1 MSSVERDPNK
11 RRVKPVETQAS
22 ILDFDLEEESS
33 DDSDFRIEDHPEVS
47 DDEDD
52 SAQSRDEGNDSSED
66 EESEGSDLDELKNLN
81 LPNGD
86 GLSVADVIQ
95 QAKLQ
100 LNTVSAKAARIFHYF
115 FFMKKLQIKSSQ
127 SVLFPNLLFSVQRK
141 RCPDPHLLRLPRGPK
156 RRHQRDRRV

>member
-1 MSSVERDPNK
+1 MDFLTVERDPNK

-47 DDEDD
+47 DDDDD
-52 SAQSRDEGNDSSED
+52 SGKSNDEGKAKFVQKWADCWFGLSDDHSTEE

-86 GLSVADVIQ
+86 GLSVTDVIQ
-95 QAKLQ
+95 RANLQ
-100 LNTVSAKAARIFHYF
+100 LSAVSFVAQKHAPELPHHYWFWDILFMVALRTTHVLLIFFQY
-115 FFMKKLQIKSSQ
+115 L
-127 SVLFPNLLFSVQRK
+127 
-141 RCPDPHLLRLPRGPK
+141 
-156 RRHQRDRRV
+156 